1 MWSFS
6 VSEAL
11 LAGLQDVEFLCF
23 RGPSYRAARCGVL
36 VFQRP
41 FLQGCQMWSS
51 SVSETLLAGLYDV
64 ALMCF
69 RGPSCRAAICG
80 VLVFQ

>member
-1 MWSFS
+1 
-6 VSEAL
+6 
-11 LAGLQDVEFLCF
+11 
-23 RGPSYRAARCGVL
+23 
-36 VFQRP
+36 
-41 FLQGCQMWSS
+41 MWSS